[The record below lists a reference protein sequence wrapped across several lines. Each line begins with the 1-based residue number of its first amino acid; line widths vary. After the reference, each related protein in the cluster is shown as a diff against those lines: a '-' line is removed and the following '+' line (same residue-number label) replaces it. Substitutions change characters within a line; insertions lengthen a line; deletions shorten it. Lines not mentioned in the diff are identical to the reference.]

1 MVENKRAVGVRLE
14 GGEEIRARMVLSN
27 ADPKRTFLKFV
38 GPEHLPE
45 GFARDIGTLRYGH
58 ATIRMNLALSG
69 TPRFAELEGAE
80 AAIALGSSITI
91 IPERAA
97 IEAAYRKA
105 TLGEIPDEFYIDI
118 RIPSAS
124 DDSLAPRGHHVM
136 SLIAKYCPY
145 KLANGRSWDVI
156 GKDVAEQALAQI
168 ERHMPGLQS
177 LTVGRQLLTPL
188 DLERVFG
195 LTEGDIFH
203 GRHDL
208 DQIFSL
214 RPHPDAAQYRTPVA
228 GLYLCGSGAHPGGG
242 VSGVPGRNAAHRVIT
257 DFRRKK

>member
-1 MVENKRAVGVRLE
+1 VRLE
-14 GGEEIRARMVLSN
+14 GGEEIRARMVLAN
-27 ADPKRTFLKFV
+27 TDPKRTFLKFV
-38 GPEHLPE
+38 GAEHLPE
-45 GFARDIGTLRYGH
+45 GFARDIGGMRYGH

-69 TPRFAELEGAE
+69 PPRLAALEGAD
-80 AAIALGSSITI
+80 AATALGSSITI
-91 IPERAA
+91 LPTRPA

-105 TLGEIPDEFYIDI
+105 TEGEIPDEFYIDI
-118 RIPSAS
+118 RIPTVL

-145 KLANGRSWDVI
+145 HLANGQDWDAI
-156 GKDVAEQALAQI
+156 GEKVAAQALAQI
-168 ERHMPGLQS
+168 ERHMPGLRA
-177 LTVGRQLLTPL
+177 LIVGRQLLTPL

-214 RPHPDAAQYRTPVA
+214 RPHPEAAQYRTPVA

-242 VSGVPGRNAAHRVIT
+242 VSGVPGRNAAHRVIK
-257 DFRRKK
+257 DFRKRV